1 MAGKAKGLGKGL
13 GALLGSEVVP
23 AADTRTVIE
32 MSIHDISPNRDQ
44 PRKNFDEKKLA
55 ELASSIRE
63 NGIIQP
69 LIVTHQDGGYR
80 IVAGER
86 RWRAARMAGLDTVPV
101 IVRELSDAEVL
112 QQALIE
118 NIQRQDLNPIETAE
132 ALERL
137 QAHYQMT
144 QERLSTSVGMSR
156 PALANTLRLLQL
168 GEKLQNHV
176 RDGIL
181 SQGHAR
187 ALLALP
193 DEETRERCADY
204 IIEKELSVRNT
215 EKLIRRL
222 LKEPKARPAAADD
235 SVLQQRRLEIARVE
249 ERLAQ
254 ALGTRVN
261 LTDRGGRGRIVVE
274 YYSLED
280 LDRIL
285 EIVEQ
290 SGTET

>member
-1 MAGKAKGLGKGL
+1 MATKAKGLGKGL
-13 GALLGSEVVP
+13 GALLGTDVVP
-23 AADTRTVIE
+23 AAETRSVIE
-32 MSIHDISPNRDQ
+32 LSIHEISPNRDQ
-44 PRKNFDEKKLA
+44 PRKHFDEMKLE

-69 LIVTHQDGGYR
+69 LIVTRQDSGYR

-86 RWRAARMAGLDTVPV
+86 RWRAARLAGLDTVPV

-137 QAHYQMT
+137 QAQYQMT
-144 QERLSTSVGMSR
+144 QEKLSTSVGMSR

-176 RDGIL
+176 RDGVL

-193 DEETRERCADY
+193 EEEARERCADY

-215 EKLIRRL
+215 EKLVRRL
-222 LKEPKARPAAADD
+222 LKEPQTAPAAADD
-235 SVLQQRRLEIARVE
+235 SVRQQRLLEIARVE
-249 ERLAQ
+249 ERLTR

-261 LTDRGGRGRIVVE
+261 LSDRGGRGRIIVE
-274 YYSLED
+274 YYSLDD

-290 SGTET
+290 SDRET

>member
-1 MAGKAKGLGKGL
+1 MAGKAKGLGRGL

-23 AADTRTVIE
+23 AADTRAVIE
-32 MSIHDISPNRDQ
+32 ISIHDISPNRDQ
-44 PRKNFDEKKLA
+44 PRKNFDEKKLE

-63 NGIIQP
+63 NGVIQP

-86 RWRAARMAGLDTVPV
+86 RWRAARLAGLDTVPV
-101 IVRELSDAEVL
+101 IVRELSDAEIL

-137 QAHYQMT
+137 QAQYQMT
-144 QERLSTSVGMSR
+144 QEKLSTSVGMSR

-176 RDGIL
+176 RDGVL

-193 DEETRERCADY
+193 DEEARERCADY

-215 EKLIRRL
+215 EKLVRRL
-222 LKEPKARPAAADD
+222 LKEPQTRPAAADD
-235 SVLQQRRLEIARVE
+235 SAVQQRRLEIARVE
-249 ERLAQ
+249 ERLAR

-261 LTDRGGRGRIVVE
+261 LSDRGGRGRIVVE

-290 SGTET
+290 TGCEK